1 MRRLIALASAAVL
14 ALAACTG
21 SPATSTPTQLPAGT
35 EPPASA
41 EPTRAPVDVRVT
53 FDGERC
59 VYQGPTVLLE
69 GTVLRVEYAPTVANP
84 DDTMLLLAG
93 VLPGT
98 TLEMVL
104 DEANLEYNVPPWLVL
119 GYMTQ
124 QYGPGT
130 TSYTITSFHQEPL
143 GGHFVGCGNEAAPDD
158 YWPATLL
165 LIAGG

>member
-21 SPATSTPTQLPAGT
+21 GPATSAPTQSPKST

-59 VYQGPTVLLE
+59 IYEGPTVLLD
-69 GTVLRVEYAPTVANP
+69 GTVLRVEYAPTIANP
-84 DDTMLLLAG
+84 DDAALLLAG

-98 TLEMVL
+98 TLEMVF
-104 DEANLEYNVPPWLVL
+104 DETNKDYTTPPWLVL

-124 QYGPGT
+124 QIGPGT
-130 TSYTITSFHQEPL
+130 TPYTITSFHQEAL
-143 GGHFVGCGNEAAPDD
+143 GGHFVGCFVKDSDD
-158 YWPATLL
+158 VWPATLL